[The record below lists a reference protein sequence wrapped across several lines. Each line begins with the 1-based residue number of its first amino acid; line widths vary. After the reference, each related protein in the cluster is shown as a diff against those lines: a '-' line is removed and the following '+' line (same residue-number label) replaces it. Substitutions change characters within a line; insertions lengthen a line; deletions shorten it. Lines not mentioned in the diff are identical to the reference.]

1 MEIASKLH
9 TIDWIILSVTLI
21 FIVAYGTYVTRK
33 NANVTDYIKGGSD
46 SKWWTIGLSV
56 MATQASAITFLS
68 TPGQAFHSGM
78 GFVQFYFGLPIAM
91 IIICVV
97 FIPIYHKLKVYTA
110 YEFLEGR
117 FDLKTRSLAAILFLI
132 QRGLAAGITI
142 FAPAII
148 LSAVL
153 DWDLL
158 TLNIIIGFL
167 VIIYTVS
174 GGTKAVNVTQ
184 KQQMIIIF
192 IGMLIAFFM
201 IMSQLP
207 ENITFTNALEI
218 AGASNKMEV
227 LDFSFDLS
235 NRYTVWTGILGGTFL
250 MLSYFGT
257 DQSQVQRYLSGK
269 SVRESQLGLIFNGLL
284 KVPMQFFILLIG
296 VMVFVFY
303 QFNASPLNFNPGANE
318 EVLKSEFVE
327 EYQQLEAEHT
337 IIENDKRL
345 LFSDG
350 FQLEEKDRIQALN
363 KRDLELKEAAKEI
376 IKKVDEKNTLKKIE
390 SNDKDYVFIHF
401 ILNNLPR
408 GLIGLLLAVI
418 LSAAMSSTASEL
430 NALAS
435 TTAIDLY
442 KRNVKEEKSEEHFV
456 KASKWFTL
464 LWGLIAISVA
474 CIANLFDNLIQ
485 LVNIIGSIF
494 YGNVLGI
501 FLLAFFFKKVKGN
514 AVFIAALITQ
524 ILICSIYYFGIYQLE
539 SQGLEPIISYL
550 WLNFIGCILVLFFS
564 LLFVFKA
571 INNQSKIVLIIT
583 SLAIFKITYDIL
595 NDVSLN
601 IAHVVTLIILFLFLG
616 YFNIDKKLNY
626 EKENN

>member
-9 TIDWIILSVTLI
+9 VVDWIILSVTLI
-21 FIVAYGTYVTRK
+21 SIVSYGTYVTRK

-153 DWDLL
+153 GWDLL

-303 QFNASPLNFNPGANE
+303 QFNASPLNFNPTVNDAIANS
-318 EVLKSEFVE
+318 KYIS
-327 EYQQLEAEHT
+327 EYQQLEAEH
-337 IIENDKRL
+337 IQIENTKKL
-345 LFSDG
+345 LFIDG
-350 FQLEEKDRIQALN
+350 FQLEEKQQIQDLN
-363 KRDLELKEAAKEI
+363 ERDLAIKAKSKLI
-376 IKKVDEKNTLKKIE
+376 IDKIDNENTLDKIE

-401 ILNNLPR
+401 IINNLPR

-442 KRNVKEEKSEEHFV
+442 KRNVKGEKSDAHYV
-456 KASKWFTL
+456 TASKWFTL
-464 LWGLIAISVA
+464 AWGIVAISIA
-474 CIANLFDNLIQ
+474 CVANLFENLIE

-501 FLLAFFFKKVKGN
+501 FLLAFFFKKVNGN
-514 AVFIAALITQ
+514 AVFKAALITQ
-524 ILICSIYYFGIYQLE
+524 VLICLIFYFGIYNLE
-539 SQGLEPIISYL
+539 AQGLDPIISYL
-550 WLNFIGCILVLFFS
+550 WLNFIGCILVSFFS
-564 LLFVFKA
+564 LLFVFKS
-571 INNQSKIVLIIT
+571 INKQSKLTLIIT

-601 IAHVVTLIILFLFLG
+601 IIHVVTLIILFFFLG
-616 YFNIDKKLNY
+616 FFNFDKTTINDK
-626 EKENN
+626 

>member
-9 TIDWIILSVTLI
+9 TVDWIILSVTLI

-117 FDLKTRSLAAILFLI
+117 FDLKTRSLAAILFLV

-218 AGASNKMEV
+218 AGASDKMQV

-303 QFNASPLNFNPGANE
+303 QFNASPLNFNPTANDA
-318 EVLKSEFVE
+318 VQSSEFVA
-327 EYQQLEAEHT
+327 EYQELEAEHT

-350 FQLEEKDRIQALN
+350 FQPEEATRIQALN

-442 KRNVKEEKSEEHFV
+442 KRNVKGEKNEEHFV

-501 FLLAFFFKKVKGN
+501 FLLAFFIKFVKGN
-514 AVFIAALITQ
+514 AVFIAAIITQ
-524 ILICSIYYFGIYQLE
+524 ALIIGVFILDWL
-539 SQGLEPIISYL
+539 PYL
-550 WLNFIGCILVLFFS
+550 WLNLLGCVLVMVIAIVIQF
-564 LLFVFKA
+564 LLP
-571 INNQSKIVLIIT
+571 SKKNL
-583 SLAIFKITYDIL
+583 
-595 NDVSLN
+595 
-601 IAHVVTLIILFLFLG
+601 VTV
-616 YFNIDKKLNY
+616 
-626 EKENN
+626 

>member
-9 TIDWIILSVTLI
+9 TVDWIILSVTLI
-21 FIVAYGTYVTRK
+21 FIVAYGTYITRK
-33 NANVTDYIKGGSD
+33 NANVTDYIKGGND

-68 TPGQAFHSGM
+68 TPGQAFYSGM

-153 DWDLL
+153 GWDLL

-207 ENITFTNALEI
+207 ENITFIKALEI

-269 SVRESQLGLIFNGLL
+269 SVRESQLGLIFNSLL

-303 QFNASPLNFNPGANE
+303 QFNASPLNFNPTANYA
-318 EVLKSEFVE
+318 VQNSEFLT
-327 EYQQLEAEHT
+327 EYQELEKEH
-337 IIENDKRL
+337 ISIENRKKA
-345 LFSDG
+345 LFLDG
-350 FQLEEKDRIQALN
+350 FQVEEKQQVLALN
-363 KRDLELKEAAKEI
+363 KRDLELKEAAKNI
-376 IKKVDEKNTLKKIE
+376 IKNINENSTDKIE

-442 KRNVKEEKSEEHFV
+442 KRNVNKEKSDEHYV

-474 CIANLFDNLIQ
+474 CVANLFDNLIQ

-501 FLLAFFFKKVKGN
+501 FLLAFFVKFVKGN
-514 AVFIAALITQ
+514 AVFVAALITQ
-524 ILICSIYYFGIYQLE
+524 VIIIYVWYIDVLPF
-539 SQGLEPIISYL
+539 L
-550 WLNFIGCILVLFFS
+550 WLNAIGCGLVMIIALILQTFIPS
-564 LLFVFKA
+564 
-571 INNQSKIVLIIT
+571 
-583 SLAIFKITYDIL
+583 
-595 NDVSLN
+595 
-601 IAHVVTLIILFLFLG
+601 
-616 YFNIDKKLNY
+616 
-626 EKENN
+626 KENFNDLETVKID